1 MPIKDDAYLHLPWC
15 VPVTVRPGP
24 FVPHREAL
32 APFNVQT
39 DPGALGSF
47 GARRRPVPGGELLHA
62 DLQTTPEYHAPG
74 KLGAGR
80 AGHYLGRYL
89 KGVGRTPL
97 CANWNQASDQ
107 MHATGHLSASSA
119 VREQIVTWYLRAKGL
134 PDRING
140 CDGLLVAPLADALR
154 AYMPTGR
161 GGAHPCDAAMQALS
175 VKGSA
180 CARFS
185 NFVWLMSNTDH
196 FSSHEG
202 LVRFLFLFAR
212 YLDPAAELTLDR
224 LTPTF
229 IAETFSAAIERT
241 LRNFRDFWRAGV
253 VWMFPLNNMTMD
265 GRFHDLDLPTF
276 VGGPFLGVVGDEG
289 RLDRA
294 SIPSHD
300 PMRVVGLTAL
310 GYVHHV
316 RTFYKLLVA
325 RLALLLELDFAYA
338 SAERELLRQLLA
350 ALRATFSGDH
360 LIFSMDRLADL
371 LWSWIEADAP
381 VDPAD
386 APRLREM
393 VRRSCVRRVT
403 LAATPSLDFALRPLD
418 VAWARPGQRSSDKAV
433 AALAESPIRPEHL
446 AEARFMNE
454 LLSSLDAITDR
465 DALFA
470 ALDDAEQRISRQ
482 IAPLPPPATPP

>member
-1 MPIKDDAYLHLPWC
+1 
-15 VPVTVRPGP
+15 
-24 FVPHREAL
+24 
-32 APFNVQT
+32 
-39 DPGALGSF
+39 
-47 GARRRPVPGGELLHA
+47 
-62 DLQTTPEYHAPG
+62 
-74 KLGAGR
+74 
-80 AGHYLGRYL
+80 
-89 KGVGRTPL
+89 
-97 CANWNQASDQ
+97 
-107 MHATGHLSASSA
+107 
-119 VREQIVTWYLRAKGL
+119 
-134 PDRING
+134 
-140 CDGLLVAPLADALR
+140 
-154 AYMPTGR
+154 
-161 GGAHPCDAAMQALS
+161 
-175 VKGSA
+175 
-180 CARFS
+180 
-185 NFVWLMSNTDH
+185 
-196 FSSHEG
+196 
-202 LVRFLFLFAR
+202 
-212 YLDPAAELTLDR
+212 
-224 LTPTF
+224 
-229 IAETFSAAIERT
+229 
-241 LRNFRDFWRAGV
+241 
-253 VWMFPLNNMTMD
+253 MTMD

>member
-1 MPIKDDAYLHLPWC
+1 LQIKIKNDAYLHLPWC

-47 GARRRPVPGGELLHA
+47 GARPRPIPAGELLHA

-80 AGHYLGRYL
+80 AGYYLGKYL

-97 CANWNQASDQ
+97 CANWNQPGDQ
-107 MHATGHLSASSA
+107 MHATGHLSVSSA
-119 VREQIVTWYLRAKGL
+119 VREQIVTWYLQGKGL
-134 PDRING
+134 GDRING
-140 CDGLLVAPLADALR
+140 CEGLLIAPLCDSLR
-154 AYMPTGR
+154 AYLPAARSGP
-161 GGAHPCDAAMQALS
+161 HPCDAAMQALS

-180 CARFS
+180 HARFS

-212 YLDPAAELTLDR
+212 YLDPGAELALDQ
-224 LTPTF
+224 LTPTR
-229 IAETFSAAIERT
+229 IAGTFSAAIERT

-276 VGGPFLGVVGDEG
+276 VGGPFLGVVGDAD
-289 RLDRA
+289 RLERA

-338 SAERELLRQLLA
+338 SSERELLRQVLA
-350 ALRATFSGDH
+350 ALRAELSEDH
-360 LIFSMDRLADL
+360 LIFSMDRLAAL
-371 LWSWIEADAP
+371 LWSWIEEDAWIEP
-381 VDPAD
+381 GLA
-386 APRLREM
+386 ARLREM
-393 VRRSCVRRVT
+393 VRRSCDRRVT
-403 LAATPSLDFALRPLD
+403 LAATPSQDFALRPLD
-418 VAWARPGQRSSDKAV
+418 IAWARPGQRSSDKAV
-433 AALAESPIRPEHL
+433 AVLAGSRIREEHL
-446 AEARFMNE
+446 EEARFMND

-470 ALDDAEQRISRQ
+470 ALDDAERRIARR
-482 IAPLPPPATPP
+482 ITPLAPR